1 MEHLMHCGE
10 HMQLPKTNARE
21 CHYPKP
27 CLKKEAGFTFVWLL
41 LALVLLGLGSQQ
53 VFVSVAREELSAKT
67 RQQARLLKTY
77 NDALQAYYLASPG
90 TEKRFPMELQ
100 ELLLDQR
107 MIQTTRHLRKLYG
120 DPLQPGLAPTQ
131 AWGLIRNGKGQISGI
146 YAIEQSQ
153 RFGPQISSQLS
164 ASPNVTPK
172 DVLP

>member
-1 MEHLMHCGE
+1 MHCGE
-10 HMQLPKTNARE
+10 HMQLPKKSALGCLHPKAR
-21 CHYPKP
+21 
-27 CLKKEAGFTFVWLL
+27 LKKEAGFTFVWLL
-41 LALVLLGLGSQQ
+41 LALVVLGLGSQQ

-67 RQQARLLKTY
+67 RQQARLLKIY

-107 MIQTTRHLRKLYG
+107 MIQTTRHLRKLYA

-146 YAIEQSQ
+146 YAIEQGQ
-153 RFGPQISSQLS
+153 KFGPPISSQLTD
-164 ASPNVTPK
+164 SPKVPPK
-172 DVLP
+172 GVLP